1 MGNARGKGGKS
12 NCGVLSYA
20 MIDAQYADRVV
31 VVTDNIG
38 RFPQLSPA
46 IQSIAVDAV
55 AVVEEIGNPEKIASK
70 EVHYTENPKELM
82 MADYAAR
89 FIAYCPNFK
98 DGFSFQAGAGGA
110 ALAAIRCL
118 KQKQYQ
124 TSKTV

>member
-1 MGNARGKGGKS
+1 MP
-12 NCGVLSYA
+12 
-20 MIDAQYADRVV
+20 
-31 VVTDNIG
+31 IG
-38 RFPQLSPA
+38 WLLLPTTLVDFPNFPSA
-46 IQSIAVDAV
+46 IQSIDIDAV

-70 EVHYTENPKELM
+70 EVHYTENPKELI

-89 FIAYCPNFK
+89 FIAYCTNFK

-118 KQKQYQ
+118 KQYQ